1 MSTTIRV
8 GVDVKRRLEELK
20 GELGLHSHSEVIER
34 LLERTSDPKAALDS
48 LYYWIMDVRRDVKR
62 LIELLEKLTAEI
74 ERLQR
79 AVSR

>member
-20 GELGLHSHSEVIER
+20 EELKLHSYSEVIEH
-34 LLERTSDPKAALDS
+34 LLEKISDPKAVLDS

-62 LIELLEKLTAEI
+62 LAELLEKLTAEI
-74 ERLQR
+74 EKLQR

>member
-20 GELGLHSHSEVIER
+20 GELGLRSYSEVVEH
-34 LLERTSDPKAALDS
+34 LLGRASDPKAALES

-62 LIELLEKLTAEI
+62 LVELLEKLTAEI
-74 ERLQR
+74 ERLER